1 MFLNRIKALLLPN
14 RRGPIHPADQQ
25 RSLESEI
32 SDPRLATIVWR
43 KEYLC
48 GHPRIDEQH
57 KMLFLI
63 GNRLINAGRQGH
75 SKEKVERLIG
85 EMSQH
90 ILDHFCS
97 EELILVH
104 AGHPLTQQHRDAHQC
119 LQDRAAEFSMQYA
132 RGQVSVE
139 DIVSFVA
146 HDVIHG
152 HIIKEDLKFA
162 VKALA

>member
-1 MFLNRIKALLLPN
+1 MFRLLQKWIFG
-14 RRGPIHPADQQ
+14 RGVAPIAAADRP

-57 KMLFLI
+57 KMLFLV
-63 GNRLINAGRQGH
+63 GNRLINAARQGH
-75 SKEKVERLIG
+75 SRDKVERLIG

-90 ILDHFCS
+90 ILNHFCS
-97 EELILVH
+97 EEVVLVQ
-104 AGHPLTQQHRDAHQC
+104 AGHPLTQAHRDAHQR
-119 LQDRAAEFSMQYA
+119 LQDRAAELAEQYA
-132 RGQVSVE
+132 RGEVSVE

-152 HIIKEDLKFA
+152 HIIQDDLQFA
-162 VKALA
+162 RKLQP